1 MLSAFRPK
9 GVPLSRWKFLL
20 VLDHKFS
27 CLVFIDVLSLSATER
42 FYPAISVGHC
52 FSHPARFVSNALC
65 LERVTKFV
73 SSTPPYVCRKW
84 GCALAFE
91 EVFFLV
97 LTSQYGDCCIQQLYF
112 LREREKLVCV
122 HHATVSQLYPGVNH
136 LMWVLDIKLRS
147 FGRAA
152 NALNHKATSP
162 AHCCT
167 LNILLY

>member
-9 GVPLSRWKFLL
+9 GVPLSSWKFLL

-27 CLVFIDVLSLSATER
+27 CLVFMDVLSLSTTER
-42 FYPAISVGHC
+42 FYPAISIGHC
-52 FSHPARFVSNALC
+52 FSHPAGFVSNALC

-73 SSTPPYVCRKW
+73 SSAPPCVCRKW

-112 LREREKLVCV
+112 LREREKSVCV
-122 HHATVSQLYPGVNH
+122 HVCAPCYSLTVIHRCESPHVGAGYQTQ
-136 LMWVLDIKLRS
+136 VLWKS
-147 FGRAA
+147 SKCF
-152 NALNHKATSP
+152 
-162 AHCCT
+162 
-167 LNILLY
+167 